1 MNSKETKQEE
11 TMEKMICPAC
21 KINFCY
27 KDDYP
32 NGETGYL
39 CYNCGMTSDSK
50 LVPGSDYLEK
60 ALVSTPEFISDNK
73 FLDKKRNIYWFLSTV
88 RTGKGM
94 VFPEPNS
101 TIDGWDWTVAKV
113 VEIPEDE
120 QKKYPI
126 PGKDGEFYSNRLA
139 IEDSIHFRKNKF
151 YDACQELGGI
161 ITRHKDE

>member
-1 MNSKETKQEE
+1 MSTEETKQEE

-27 KDDYP
+27 KDTYP

-50 LVPGSDYLEK
+50 LVPESEYLEN
-60 ALVSTPEFISDNK
+60 AMASTPEFISDNK
-73 FLDKKRNIYWFLSTV
+73 FLDEKRNIYWFLSTV
-88 RTGKGM
+88 RTGKGI
-94 VFPEPNS
+94 VFPEPND
-101 TIDGWDWTVAKV
+101 TMDGWDWTVAKV

-120 QKKYPI
+120 QQKYPI

-139 IEDSIHFRKNKF
+139 IEDAIHFRKTKF

-161 ITRHKDE
+161 ISSHKDV